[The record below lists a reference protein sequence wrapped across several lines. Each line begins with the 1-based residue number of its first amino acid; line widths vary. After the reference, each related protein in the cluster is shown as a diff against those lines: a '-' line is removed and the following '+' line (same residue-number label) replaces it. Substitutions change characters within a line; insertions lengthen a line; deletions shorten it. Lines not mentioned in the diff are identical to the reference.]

1 MSSKTVTVE
10 SVTLPMHVEG
20 MRWKGDNLDE
30 LRAWLK
36 SLPEPLNHVVVYA
49 GDNNKDTLL
58 MSTHNQFAAQ
68 VTKGGWLV
76 ATPGGVM
83 VMSDAM
89 WLWTTG
95 QQTEQSV
102 VTVGDTA

>member
-1 MSSKTVTVE
+1 MSSKTVTIE

-20 MRWKGDNLDE
+20 MRWRGDNLDE

-36 SLPEPLNHVVVYA
+36 SLPEPLNHVVVY
-49 GDNNKDTLL
+49 GDDKDHLL
-58 MSTHNQFAAQ
+58 MSTQNQFAAQ
-68 VTKGGWLV
+68 VNKGGWLV
-76 ATPGGVM
+76 ATVGGVM

-102 VTVGDTA
+102 ATVGDTA